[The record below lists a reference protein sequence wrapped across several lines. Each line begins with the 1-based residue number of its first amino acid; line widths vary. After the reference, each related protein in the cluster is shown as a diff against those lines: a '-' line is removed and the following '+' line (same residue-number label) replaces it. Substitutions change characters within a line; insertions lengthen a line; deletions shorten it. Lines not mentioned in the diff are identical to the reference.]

1 MKFGDIV
8 AWCLPPFDDGRYLYV
23 TPVTPDMG
31 AYGGYVTVVC
41 LRPPVKS
48 NWEVGMTSPVDE
60 AMMRRVDE
68 RTGR

>member
-8 AWCLPPFDDGRYLYV
+8 AWYLPPFDDGRYLYV
-23 TPVTPDMG
+23 TPDNPDMG
-31 AYGGYVTVVC
+31 AYGGYATVVC

-60 AMMRRVDE
+60 AMMRRVNE